1 MDGSQPES
9 PAVAP
14 SEAAAIPAPTW
25 QIASHSGTRGLAV
38 SADAQAVARRSRQVA
53 SIYNWAA
60 ILASLGFLYA
70 STIPWVFAVPDF
82 DSRVA
87 GVWESLRW
95 DPAQPLDPV
104 ANVLAFVPVGF
115 LWSAA
120 WIGSPRGRRRRPL
133 DLMSV
138 AFGCLLLAVLA
149 ETLQFWIPLRD
160 PSIRDVLALECGAI
174 VGCGVWLATG
184 SRVTAGLGGIV
195 GRFDRSSGRGAFR
208 ELGRFGWWAAG
219 YLVCV
224 LLVRFASPIRFFLT
238 YRNMSTSLQHL
249 PVSWPTLGA
258 PWPQG
263 LRAVLAVAFGLNLFL
278 LAVCRLGAWS
288 VRHLKGRNLD

>member
-1 MDGSQPES
+1 MDGPQPES

-14 SEAAAIPAPTW
+14 SEAAAAPAQTW
-25 QIASHSGTRGLAV
+25 QIASHSGTGGLAV
-38 SADAQAVARRSRQVA
+38 RADAEAAARRSQQVD
-53 SIYNWAA
+53 SIHLSAA

-70 STIPWVFAVPDF
+70 STIPWVFALPDF

-120 WIGSPRGRRRRPL
+120 WIGASRARRRLPL
-133 DLMSV
+133 DLMTV

-174 VGCGVWLATG
+174 VGCGLWLVTG
-184 SRVTAGLGGIV
+184 ARVTTGLGRFV
-195 GRFDRSSGRGAFR
+195 DRFDRLNGRGAFR
-208 ELGRFGWWAAG
+208 TLRRVGWWIAG

-224 LLVRFASPIRFFLT
+224 LLGRFASPIRLFLT

-249 PVSWPTLGA
+249 PVSWPALGT
-258 PWPQG
+258 PWPRG
-263 LRAVLAVAFGLNLFL
+263 LWTVLAVAFGVNLIL
-278 LAVCRLGAWS
+278 LGVCRIGAEG
-288 VRHLKGRNLD
+288 VRQLRGRDLD